1 MSNDNFL
8 DSILAPLKDMV
19 LTGPLAHEPFS
30 ISGRPYNADATYCA
44 NGEWCVSTINGSAR
58 PGVWVMNARRFEGDT
73 MIVHPLHGV
82 EFPSHEA
89 ARQAQ
94 YEADLIVEFIPRD
107 QREVVSA

>member
-1 MSNDNFL
+1 MSNDTAL
-8 DSILAPLKDMV
+8 DNILAGLDDMV
-19 LTGPLAHEPFS
+19 LADKLAHEPFS

-44 NGEWCVSTINGSAR
+44 AGEWCVSTINGSAR

-82 EFPSHEA
+82 EFTSHEA

-94 YEADLIVEFIPRD
+94 YRADLIVEFIPRS
-107 QREVVSA
+107 QRQEVAV